1 MFDCAVRILP
11 ALDPRGARL
20 VRDLRQAQIEK
31 ALSEWMTSSRHDSE
45 EGTISPRTVHHIFS
59 TLRSVL
65 RWGMRTELLLV
76 DPIVALDAPRFER
89 QEMQTI
95 SPEQIERL
103 LGAAEGNYAELRI
116 PIAVAVAT
124 GLRRGELLGLRW
136 GDVDLKRARLT
147 VRRALEVIKL
157 GNTYEVREKPPKTK
171 RSARSVA
178 LAPAVVDVLVAWRET
193 QEMRHEVL
201 GVGTDEN
208 GYVFD
213 RANGAAWE
221 PWTFSAMFAALVR
234 RTKIPRVRFHDLRH
248 SFASLSLEAGID
260 LKTVSAA
267 LGHSAISTTADLYL
281 HLGEQLQKEHAARV
295 DVIMGRAL
303 SAALRPH
310 LAKSRESHREQ
321 SELRIT
327 LKIGSSVVAPT
338 GIESDSD
345 DPD

>member
-1 MFDCAVRILP
+1 
-11 ALDPRGARL
+11 
-20 VRDLRQAQIEK
+20 
-31 ALSEWMTSSRHDSE
+31 
-45 EGTISPRTVHHIFS
+45 
-59 TLRSVL
+59 
-65 RWGMRTELLLV
+65 
-76 DPIVALDAPRFER
+76 
-89 QEMQTI
+89 
-95 SPEQIERL
+95 
-103 LGAAEGNYAELRI
+103 
-116 PIAVAVAT
+116 
-124 GLRRGELLGLRW
+124 
-136 GDVDLKRARLT
+136 
-147 VRRALEVIKL
+147 
-157 GNTYEVREKPPKTK
+157 
-171 RSARSVA
+171 
-178 LAPAVVDVLVAWRET
+178 
-193 QEMRHEVL
+193 MRHEVL

-338 GIESDSD
+338 GIEPVIRGPGRSRRIPDS
-345 DPD
+345 PFLYGFSRF